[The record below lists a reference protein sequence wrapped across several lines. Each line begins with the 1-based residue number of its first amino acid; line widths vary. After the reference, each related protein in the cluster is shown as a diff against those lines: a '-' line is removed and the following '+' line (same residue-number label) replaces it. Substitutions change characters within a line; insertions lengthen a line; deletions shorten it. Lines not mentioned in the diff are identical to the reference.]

1 MPSPPPKPIQQKPQS
16 LLCFDYG
23 TKNIGVA
30 IGQTLTGSA
39 RALTQL
45 KARDGIP
52 NWNEIGKLLDE
63 WQPDLVLIGLPLN
76 MDGSD
81 SELCPRARKFANR
94 IHGRFGVQ
102 IQMVDERLSSFAAK
116 GEHLAGGGS
125 RHYKNDPVD
134 AIAARIILEDWLN
147 GNMNSSLD
155 E

>member
-1 MPSPPPKPIQQKPQS
+1 MPDPSAKSQT

-30 IGQTLTGSA
+30 IGQTLTHSA

-52 NWNEIGKLLDE
+52 NWDEISKLLKE
-63 WQPDLVLIGLPLN
+63 WQPHLVLVGLPLN

-94 IHGRFGVQ
+94 LHGRFGVQ
-102 IQMVDERLSSFAAK
+102 TQMVDERLSSFEAK
-116 GEHLAGGGS
+116 GEHLAQGGS
-125 RHYKNDPVD
+125 RHYKSDPVD
-134 AIAARIILEDWLN
+134 AIAARIILQDWLN
-147 GNMNSSLD
+147 GQPQENG
-155 E
+155 